1 MPLTS
6 TLASNTSH
14 ALGEFYS
21 FSLDYLVIGGGGG
34 GGGSGPSRFGG
45 GGGAGDL
52 VQTATFATGGAT
64 SPKLSGITPGTV
76 LTIVQ
81 GIAGFPG
88 TGGSPAFIG
97 VAGGNS
103 FIAYGAIGTQKII
116 VANGGGGGGPGGTSG
131 TNGGAGGSGGGG
143 GKASGV
149 GGSASGTNVYAG
161 GTAASGTGAG
171 AGGGGAGGAGASAA
185 TGGAGLAN
193 TITGTSVTYSIG
205 GSAGSTSG
213 PSTYGCGGYASNAA
227 LANGAIGNWGVV
239 IISWLASAYNGTPK
253 FNGTVPP
260 TVQTNGI
267 YKYVVFDLNIT
278 NSSTITF

>member
-34 GGGSGPSRFGG
+34 GGGSGPARFGG

-52 VQTATFATGGAT
+52 LQTATFATGGVT

-76 LTIVQ
+76 LYIREGVP
-81 GIAGFPG
+81 GGGG
-88 TGGSPAFIG
+88 TGGSTPNPG
-97 VAGGNS
+97 SVGTPS
-103 FIAYGAIGTQKII
+103 SIAYGALGNQKII
-116 VANGGGGGGPGGTSG
+116 IANGGGFGGLGSTSG
-131 TNGGAGGSGGGG
+131 TNGGPGGSGGGG
-143 GKASGV
+143 GKSSGV

-161 GTAASGTGAG
+161 GTAASGSGIG
-171 AGGGGAGGAGASAA
+171 AGGGGASAVGTSTG

-193 TITGTSVTYSIG
+193 TITGTSVTYCIG
-205 GSAGSTSG
+205 GSAGQTSG
-213 PSTYGCGGYASNAA
+213 PTTYGCGGYAGNTA
-227 LANGAIGNWGVV
+227 LANGANGNYGVV
-239 IISWLASAYNGTPK
+239 ILAWPASAYKGTPK

-260 TVQTNGI
+260 TVQTNGN
-267 YKYVVFDLNIT
+267 YKYVVFDINT
-278 NSSTITF
+278 NSNTITF